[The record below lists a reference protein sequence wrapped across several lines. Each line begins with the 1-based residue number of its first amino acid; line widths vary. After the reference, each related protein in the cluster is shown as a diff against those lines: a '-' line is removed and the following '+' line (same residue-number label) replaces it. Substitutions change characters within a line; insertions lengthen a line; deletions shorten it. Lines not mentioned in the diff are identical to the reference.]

1 MTHLY
6 GYRLGLALYFAA
18 IVKGA
23 LGVSID
29 TYLSIQYYVMI
40 LNTNKQRRK
49 DLHVVLQPPYNGL
62 YTT

>member
-6 GYRLGLALYFAA
+6 GYRLGLALYSAA

-23 LGVSID
+23 LGVSIYTD
-29 TYLSIQYYVMI
+29 LFIQYFVMI
-40 LNTNKQRRK
+40 LNRNKQRRK
-49 DLHVVLQPPYNGL
+49 DLHVVLQPPYAGL